1 MLIQPGQKGNLM
13 EIEPGEADWAV
24 GINVL
29 KADFFI
35 ADLPSYKT
43 KQGKKGDGLPCLNYG
58 IKKRMKHS
66 GA

>member
-1 MLIQPGQKGNLM
+1 MEFKPDEAKGT
-13 EIEPGEADWAV
+13 V
-24 GINVL
+24 RINVL

-35 ADLPSYKT
+35 ADLPSYKM
-43 KQGKKGDGLPCLNYG
+43 KQGKKRDGLPCLNYG